1 MVGVLPASGQGRSP
15 GVPTESGGVIQGR
28 VTTVDGSVPLPGV
41 IISLSSERSNEV
53 ITAYTE
59 GDGSFVFEGLSAGAY
74 VVVAT
79 LDGFERR
86 TATVDVLWNQTAR
99 VALDLRVAASE
110 EVEVTASGSA
120 EPAPDTLI
128 RGETLT
134 GRELEQIAPGGG
146 LQAALRLFV
155 SVIEVPGGVSI
166 KGGLPSQSTVQL
178 GPGMFVDPATG
189 LSQARLPDDAI
200 DTVRVLPN
208 PYSVEFGRFAS
219 GLVLIE
225 TRRAS
230 DRWRLRVNDL
240 DPTFRTRR
248 GSPFD
253 VEGIASF
260 SPRVELGGPLIA
272 GRLYV
277 QQSAQYRYRAS
288 DVPSRPADELRRMH
302 GFSSFTRVDANLTPR
317 HSLVVAGG
325 LFPSVSKLA
334 TLGTFTP
341 PSATIDLHANI
352 GTLAVT
358 ERAIWSDA
366 LFSETTVEYNRYRS
380 DVRPQR
386 IGPMELLPETTRGP
400 FYNRHRRTTSTY
412 QIIESLSGTLQRG
425 RVLHLFKAGLDLVH
439 SRYSATTSNQP
450 VLVRRSD
457 GTLARRLDYGPAN
470 EQQFSSTDVAI
481 FGQDRVQPT
490 DRWYVEAG
498 ARLDHDGVTGRWN
511 VTPRLG
517 SAILLSEDGNAVL
530 RSGYGVF
537 FERTPSAAGV
547 FEQYIPYTDA
557 RFATD
562 GVTPISATVP
572 FTYVRSPDLRTSR
585 SLTWDVAYDHRLSE
599 KWAIHVGAIDRRGRH
614 ELIVNPVVVA
624 GQGELRLDSSGSS
637 SYREIEAGLH
647 FTQGTLLDLNVS
659 YVRSSARAD
668 LNAFTT
674 FFDAIRRPVFG
685 ENAYAPAVSD
695 APHRLLARWRAM
707 PTPRWLLVGIFDWR
721 TGLPYSVTDGELD
734 FVGERN
740 TRRFPSY
747 KRAEIGVERRFRIF
761 RFEPWI
767 GVRVTNA
774 FNAFLPSDVQANI
787 ESPAFGTFYNSEYRQ
802 FRIQVRFA
810 R

>member
-1 MVGVLPASGQGRSP
+1 
-15 GVPTESGGVIQGR
+15 
-28 VTTVDGSVPLPGV
+28 
-41 IISLSSERSNEV
+41 
-53 ITAYTE
+53 
-59 GDGSFVFEGLSAGAY
+59 
-74 VVVAT
+74 
-79 LDGFERR
+79 
-86 TATVDVLWNQTAR
+86 
-99 VALDLRVAASE
+99 
-110 EVEVTASGSA
+110 
-120 EPAPDTLI
+120 
-128 RGETLT
+128 
-134 GRELEQIAPGGG
+134 
-146 LQAALRLFV
+146 
-155 SVIEVPGGVSI
+155 
-166 KGGLPSQSTVQL
+166 
-178 GPGMFVDPATG
+178 
-189 LSQARLPDDAI
+189 
-200 DTVRVLPN
+200 
-208 PYSVEFGRFAS
+208 
-219 GLVLIE
+219 
-225 TRRAS
+225 
-230 DRWRLRVNDL
+230 
-240 DPTFRTRR
+240 
-248 GSPFD
+248 
-253 VEGIASF
+253 
-260 SPRVELGGPLIA
+260 
-272 GRLYV
+272 
-277 QQSAQYRYRAS
+277 
-288 DVPSRPADELRRMH
+288 
-302 GFSSFTRVDANLTPR
+302 
-317 HSLVVAGG
+317 
-325 LFPSVSKLA
+325 
-334 TLGTFTP
+334 
-341 PSATIDLHANI
+341 
-352 GTLAVT
+352 
-358 ERAIWSDA
+358 
-366 LFSETTVEYNRYRS
+366 
-380 DVRPQR
+380 
-386 IGPMELLPETTRGP
+386 
-400 FYNRHRRTTSTY
+400 
-412 QIIESLSGTLQRG
+412 
-425 RVLHLFKAGLDLVH
+425 
-439 SRYSATTSNQP
+439 
-450 VLVRRSD
+450 
-457 GTLARRLDYGPAN
+457 
-470 EQQFSSTDVAI
+470 
-481 FGQDRVQPT
+481 
-490 DRWYVEAG
+490 
-498 ARLDHDGVTGRWN
+498 LDHDGVTGRWN